1 MLFAKKARGRRGA
14 ALNSQPSTL
23 NLPVIRAQALA
34 KHFGSLRAVDGI
46 DLDVAQ
52 GEFFAFLGPN
62 AAGKTTTIKMLCGL
76 LRPSAGTVEIGGVD
90 IQREPERA

>member
-1 MLFAKKARGRRGA
+1 M
-14 ALNSQPSTL
+14 
-23 NLPVIRAQALA
+23 IRATALA

-62 AAGKTTTIKMLCGL
+62 AAGKTTTIKMLTAL
-76 LRPSAGTVEIGGVD
+76 FFMRDKFVHFNFP
-90 IQREPERA
+90 QRHKEH